1 MGERGRNFRNFG
13 GKLCRSTRAA
23 AIASAALTT
32 SAVLPVVTPV
42 WSTAGVAAVASVLLA
57 STHAH
62 ADEAIAGDM
71 WVGNALFTI
80 DDLDL
85 LEEVCELTPEQQ
97 GYAKEL
103 LKGVRLKSRG
113 VRKRWERSWEDM
125 SEQASIDGWE
135 KVQENYKTTA
145 ERMVNENKALE
156 QEFINDLRSLLTEEQ
171 ISKGWHEF
179 ERGRRRLLV
188 RDDDAPVNADLL
200 SMLRAVKVTKEQ
212 REAMKEILEPYLSQ
226 LDSLIQE
233 RRPLHRE
240 VGWGP
245 ARWLRDTSP
254 SEETEKRHREL
265 TQRIGQLHVRT
276 ARLVEEQLQEPQKS
290 QFQQQRLRIEWAGN
304 YPDLIGW
311 GRMQE
316 VLKIRSLTGEQR
328 QLIRQ
333 LVKAAE
339 EKLLPDAQA
348 MKAKWDERVLT
359 DFDSKD
365 EQDEDI
371 ASAFRKKT
379 SQTRKQL
386 IEDVLAILTPTQRE
400 HYENGVDGSAE
411 NEDKMLAKRRY
422 GENDWWSDELRTE
435 EREE

>member
-1 MGERGRNFRNFG
+1 
-13 GKLCRSTRAA
+13 
-23 AIASAALTT
+23 
-32 SAVLPVVTPV
+32 
-42 WSTAGVAAVASVLLA
+42 
-57 STHAH
+57 
-62 ADEAIAGDM
+62 
-71 WVGNALFTI
+71 
-80 DDLDL
+80 
-85 LEEVCELTPEQQ
+85 
-97 GYAKEL
+97 
-103 LKGVRLKSRG
+103 
-113 VRKRWERSWEDM
+113 
-125 SEQASIDGWE
+125 
-135 KVQENYKTTA
+135 
-145 ERMVNENKALE
+145 
-156 QEFINDLRSLLTEEQ
+156 
-171 ISKGWHEF
+171 
-179 ERGRRRLLV
+179 
-188 RDDDAPVNADLL
+188 
-200 SMLRAVKVTKEQ
+200 
-212 REAMKEILEPYLSQ
+212 
-226 LDSLIQE
+226 
-233 RRPLHRE
+233 

>member
-1 MGERGRNFRNFG
+1 
-13 GKLCRSTRAA
+13 
-23 AIASAALTT
+23 
-32 SAVLPVVTPV
+32 
-42 WSTAGVAAVASVLLA
+42 
-57 STHAH
+57 
-62 ADEAIAGDM
+62 
-71 WVGNALFTI
+71 
-80 DDLDL
+80 
-85 LEEVCELTPEQQ
+85 
-97 GYAKEL
+97 
-103 LKGVRLKSRG
+103 
-113 VRKRWERSWEDM
+113 
-125 SEQASIDGWE
+125 
-135 KVQENYKTTA
+135 
-145 ERMVNENKALE
+145 
-156 QEFINDLRSLLTEEQ
+156 
-171 ISKGWHEF
+171 
-179 ERGRRRLLV
+179 
-188 RDDDAPVNADLL
+188 
-200 SMLRAVKVTKEQ
+200 
-212 REAMKEILEPYLSQ
+212 
-226 LDSLIQE
+226 
-233 RRPLHRE
+233 
-240 VGWGP
+240 
-245 ARWLRDTSP
+245 
-254 SEETEKRHREL
+254 
-265 TQRIGQLHVRT
+265 
-276 ARLVEEQLQEPQKS
+276 
-290 QFQQQRLRIEWAGN
+290 
-304 YPDLIGW
+304 
-311 GRMQE
+311 MQE